1 MSNNEELS
9 FELSYKMSSPAT
21 VPDHPNIIMPNSLF
35 MNICLKCF
43 NELCNPVIDA
53 LKKEYFF
60 ELEDGDVELEDILCL
75 ISLKINI
82 FTDLE
87 HLNFIEFNQFK
98 VPYKIYLQDFYNNVT
113 KYGRGLNYLH
123 PKLKGGAFA
132 ILCMLLKKA
141 LENKLVTLDDYVV
154 LFASGDLDDKE
165 DMSGLVEYYERIGFN
180 QSEPEEEYENII
192 NMEVPM
198 YGKIRDIIENCKK
211 NKISPELQNI
221 LDSI

>member
-1 MSNNEELS
+1 
-9 FELSYKMSSPAT
+9 
-21 VPDHPNIIMPNSLF
+21 MPNSLF

-75 ISLKINI
+75 ISIKINI
-82 FTDLE
+82 FTNLN
-87 HLNFIEFNQFK
+87 HLDFVESNQFK

-113 KYGRGLNYLH
+113 KYGKGLSYLH

-132 ILCMLLKKA
+132 ILCMVLKKA
-141 LENKLVTLDDYVV
+141 LETNLVSLDDYVV
-154 LFASGDLDDKE
+154 LLASGDLDDKE
-165 DMSGLVEYYERIGFN
+165 DMSGLVRYYERIGF
-180 QSEPEEEYENII
+180 QQAEPENEYENII
-192 NMEVPM
+192 DMEVPM
-198 YGKIRDIIENCKK
+198 YGKIRDIVNNCKK
-211 NKISPELQNI
+211 NKISPELQQI